1 MSILPSLRDVY
12 SDSVK
17 CTFITW
23 PGGAP
28 LFVLPFDAVDDD
40 DDDECVTRRPP
51 FLLLVISVD

>member
-1 MSILPSLRDVY
+1 MFILQSLRDVY

-40 DDDECVTRRPP
+40 DDECVTRRPP